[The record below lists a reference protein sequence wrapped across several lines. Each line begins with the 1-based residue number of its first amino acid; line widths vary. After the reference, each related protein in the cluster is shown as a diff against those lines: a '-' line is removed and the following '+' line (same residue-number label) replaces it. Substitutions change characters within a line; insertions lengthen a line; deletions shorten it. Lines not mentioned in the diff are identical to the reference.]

1 MKNILAIAALILMI
15 VSNAYAASST
25 STVRTASGQL
35 VSVGDSYI
43 SMIDRFQQAPVS
55 SRSYEYKDST
65 GQYTATEYVY
75 LLENTY
81 YTITIVNNAVKSIVW
96 DRKT

>member
-1 MKNILAIAALILMI
+1 MKNVLAMATLVIAII
-15 VSNAYAASST
+15 SNVFAATST
-25 STVRTASGQL
+25 NTVRTATGQL
-35 VSVGDSYI
+35 VSIGDSYI
-43 SMIDRFQQAPVS
+43 SMIDKFQQPPVS
-55 SRSYEYKDST
+55 SRSYEYKDTT